1 MLLFPPIVFSLPSNI
16 TTPSLRNKQDP
27 MASFKHHPLELKVA
41 AVLNAM
47 LIFYLTF
54 SPSKSGKKN
63 TPLNLTVGS
72 VSVPG
77 NNDNSSKQEKMV
89 LGSWPP
95 RCANKCFSC
104 RPCMA
109 ALVASPNHRN
119 TRSSSYQ
126 GDESYYLLAWK
137 CKCGNKFFQP

>member
-1 MLLFPPIVFSLPSNI
+1 
-16 TTPSLRNKQDP
+16 
-27 MASFKHHPLELKVA
+27 MASFKHPPLELKV
-41 AVLNAM
+41 M

-54 SPSKSGKKN
+54 SPSKS
-63 TPLNLTVGS
+63 VGS

-77 NNDNSSKQEKMV
+77 NNDNSSLNLKQEKMV
-89 LGSWPP
+89 LGSRPP
-95 RCANKCFSC
+95 KCFNKCLSC

-109 ALVASPNHRN
+109 ALVPSPNHRN

>member
-54 SPSKSGKKN
+54 SPSKS
-63 TPLNLTVGS
+63 
-72 VSVPG
+72 G

>member
-1 MLLFPPIVFSLPSNI
+1 
-16 TTPSLRNKQDP
+16 
-27 MASFKHHPLELKVA
+27 MASFKHHLLELKVA
-41 AVLNAM
+41 VLNVM

-54 SPSKSGKKN
+54 SPSKS
-63 TPLNLTVGS
+63 VGS
-72 VSVPG
+72 VSVAG
-77 NNDNSSKQEKMV
+77 KNDNSSWKQEKMV
-89 LGSWPP
+89 LGSRPP
-95 RCANKCFSC
+95 KCFNRCLSC

>member
-54 SPSKSGKKN
+54 SPSKSG
-63 TPLNLTVGS
+63 
-72 VSVPG
+72 

-126 GDESYYLLAWK
+126 GTMAMIYNRLSSVKKA
-137 CKCGNKFFQP
+137 CKNSDG

>member
-1 MLLFPPIVFSLPSNI
+1 
-16 TTPSLRNKQDP
+16 

-54 SPSKSGKKN
+54 SPSKS
-63 TPLNLTVGS
+63 VGS

-95 RCANKCFSC
+95 KCANKCFSC

-119 TRSSSYQ
+119 TRSTSYR